1 MLDMSSSGNKT
12 PKSFWKRPEGV
23 TGGIFMGGIIF
34 GVGYL
39 LYTLLP
45 FIVSILHNTLKATIF
60 FVLLAALLYVI
71 FDKKFRTLVWYMYKS
86 VMRAI
91 TSWFVQIDPIG
102 ILETYVED
110 LYKNLREMDG
120 HIAKLKGQVA
130 KLQRVIDD
138 NAHEMEESMRMAEQA
153 KKAGNKDVLIINTRQ
168 YGRLEESNKRYKELL
183 GKMEILY
190 RILSKMYKNSG
201 YLIKDIENEVRMR
214 KQERAAIQAGYSA
227 MKRAMSI
234 INGDPDKK
242 MMFDQAMEAIVD
254 DVSNKV
260 GEMERFMEVS
270 SSFID
275 SIDLQNGIYEQKGL
289 ELLEKMENEGI
300 SFLMAS
306 NKSKEIPTA
315 EEAKV
320 IPADETKKNAPDDKA
335 TDNNYKNFFN

>member
-12 PKSFWKRPEGV
+12 PKSFWKRPEGI
-23 TGGIFMGGIIF
+23 TGGLFMGGIVLGI
-34 GVGYL
+34 GYL
-39 LYTLLP
+39 LYTFLP

-60 FVLLAALLYVI
+60 FVLLAAILYVL
-71 FDKKFRTLVWYMYKS
+71 FDRKFRTLVWYMYKS
-86 VMRAI
+86 IMRAI

-102 ILETYVED
+102 IMETYVED

-130 KLQRVIDD
+130 RLQRTIDD
-138 NAHEMEESMRMAEQA
+138 NNREMEESMRMAEQA
-153 KKAGNKDVLIINTRQ
+153 KKAGNNDVLIINTRQ

-242 MMFDQAMEAIVD
+242 MMFDMAMENIVD
-254 DVSNKV
+254 DISNKV

-270 SSFID
+270 STFID
-275 SIDLQNGIYEQKGL
+275 SIDLQNGVYEQKGL
-289 ELLEKMENEGI
+289 QLLEKMENDGI
-300 SFLMAS
+300 SFLMAD
-306 NKSKEIPTA
+306 NKTKEIPTA
-315 EEAKV
+315 DEAKTMSAEQ
-320 IPADETKKNAPDDKA
+320 PTSNEADDKSKN
-335 TDNNYKNFFN
+335 NNYKSFFN

>member
-12 PKSFWKRPEGV
+12 PKSFWKRPEGI
-23 TGGIFMGGIIF
+23 TGGIFLGGIIF
-34 GVGYL
+34 GAGYL
-39 LYTLLP
+39 LYKFLP
-45 FIVSILHNTLKATIF
+45 FIVSILHNTVQAVIF
-60 FVLLAALLYVI
+60 FVILAAILYI
-71 FDKKFRTLVWYMYKS
+71 LFDKKFRTLVWYMYKS
-86 VMRAI
+86 IMRAI

-102 ILETYVED
+102 ILETYIED

-130 KLQRVIDD
+130 KLQRTIDD
-138 NAHEMEESMRMAEQA
+138 NSREMQESMRMAEQA
-153 KKAGNKDVLIINTRQ
+153 KKAGNKDILIINTRQ

-242 MMFDQAMEAIVD
+242 MMFDMAMEAIVD

-270 SSFID
+270 STFID

-289 ELLEKMENEGI
+289 ELLEKMENDGI

-306 NKSKEIPTA
+306 NKTKEIPTA
-315 EEAKV
+315 EEVK
-320 IPADETKKNAPDDKA
+320 IISPDEANKNTPDDKS
-335 TDNNYKNFFN
+335 TDNNYKSFFN

>member
-1 MLDMSSSGNKT
+1 MLDMTSSGNKT
-12 PKSFWKRPEGV
+12 PKSFWKRPEGI
-23 TGGIFMGGIIF
+23 TGGIFLGGIIV
-34 GVGYL
+34 GAGYL
-39 LYTLLP
+39 LYKFLP
-45 FIVSILHNTLKATIF
+45 YIVSILHNTLQAVIF
-60 FVLLAALLYVI
+60 FVILAAILYI
-71 FDKKFRTLVWYMYKS
+71 LFDKKFRTLVWYMYKS
-86 VMRAI
+86 IMRAI

-102 ILETYVED
+102 ILETYIED

-120 HIAKLKGQVA
+120 HIAKLKGQIA
-130 KLQRVIDD
+130 KLQRTIDD
-138 NAHEMEESMRMAEQA
+138 NSREMQESMRMAEQA

-168 YGRLEESNKRYKELL
+168 YGRLDESNKRYKELL

-242 MMFDQAMEAIVD
+242 MMFDMAMEAIVD

-270 SSFID
+270 STFID

-289 ELLEKMENEGI
+289 ELLEKMENDGI
-300 SFLMAS
+300 SFLMAN
-306 NKSKEIPTA
+306 NKTKEIPTA

-320 IPADETKKNAPDDKA
+320 IQPDEANKNVPDDKT
-335 TDNNYKNFFN
+335 TDNNYKSFFN

>member
-1 MLDMSSSGNKT
+1 MLDMSSSNNKT
-12 PKSFWKRPEGV
+12 PKSFWQRPEGV
-23 TGGIFMGGIIF
+23 TGGIFMAGIIF
-34 GVGYL
+34 GIGYL
-39 LYTLLP
+39 LYTFLP
-45 FIVSILHNTLKATIF
+45 FIVSILQNTLKATIF
-60 FVLLAALLYVI
+60 FVLLAALLYVL
-71 FDKKFRTLVWYMYKS
+71 FDRKFRTLIWYMYKS
-86 VMRAI
+86 IMRAI

-102 ILETYVED
+102 ILETYIED

-120 HIAKLKGQVA
+120 HIAKLKGQIA
-130 KLQRVIDD
+130 KLQRTIDD
-138 NAHEMEESMRMAEQA
+138 NAREMEESMRMAEQA

-242 MMFDQAMEAIVD
+242 MMFDMAMEAIVD

-270 SSFID
+270 STFID

-300 SFLMAS
+300 SFLMAN
-306 NKSKEIPTA
+306 NKQIPTA
-315 EEAKV
+315 EELNTNSSEQPTTNEA
-320 IPADETKKNAPDDKA
+320 DDKSK
-335 TDNNYKNFFN
+335 DNNYKSFFN

>member
-1 MLDMSSSGNKT
+1 MLDMSSSGSKS
-12 PKSFWKRPEGV
+12 PKGFWKRPEGV
-23 TGGIFMGGIIF
+23 TGGIFLAGIIV
-34 GVGYL
+34 GGGYL
-39 LYTLLP
+39 LYKFMP
-45 FIVSILHNTLKATIF
+45 FIVSLLQNTLKATIF
-60 FVLLAALLYVI
+60 FVLLAALLYVL
-71 FDKKFRTLVWYMYKS
+71 FDRKFRTLVWYMYKS
-86 VMRAI
+86 IMRAI

-102 ILETYVED
+102 ILETYIED

-120 HIAKLKGQVA
+120 HIAKLKGQIA
-130 KLQRVIDD
+130 KLQRTIDE
-138 NAHEMEESMRMAEQA
+138 NSREMEESLKMAEQA
-153 KKAGNKDVLIINTRQ
+153 KKAGNKDILIINTRQ

-214 KQERAAIQAGYSA
+214 KQERAAIRAGYSA

-242 MMFDQAMEAIVD
+242 MMFDMAMEAIVD

-270 SSFID
+270 STFID
-275 SIDLQNGIYEQKGL
+275 SIDLQNGVYEQKGL

-306 NKSKEIPTA
+306 NKTKE
-315 EEAKV
+315 
-320 IPADETKKNAPDDKA
+320 NRGWLWCSC
-335 TDNNYKNFFN
+335 